1 MELDMSNVKPTVV
14 SAITILLIVM
24 ITVPLSKWL
33 LNRYP
38 VPGLTDLV
46 NAI

>member
-24 ITVPLSKWL
+24 IMVPLAKWT
-33 LNRYP
+33 LNKYP

-46 NAI
+46 NSI